1 MIVVFLFKAGRHR
14 PSIVSKAAL
23 HHFLSQNK
31 KFIPIVHQYDASAV
45 PDIVRK
51 YGVPELPT
59 ALLLDGDRLVEKRVG
74 ASMLTLPLWTEL
86 FTQVKL

>member
-1 MIVVFLFKAGRHR
+1 LIVVFLYKAGKHR

-31 KFIPIVHQYDASAV
+31 KFIPHVHQYDASAV

-51 YGVPELPT
+51 YSVPELPT
-59 ALLLDGDRLVEKRVG
+59 ALLLDGEKLVEKLVG
-74 ASMLTLPLWTEL
+74 ASALTLSTWSKL
-86 FTQVKL
+86 FTQLKL